1 METGV
6 LSQVVL
12 PLAIA
17 LIMVAMGMSLV
28 VDDFRRLLSEPRAV
42 LTGLGC
48 QLLLLPALGFAV
60 AAVFPLEPLYAV
72 SVVLLTASPG
82 GTTSNLVVHVADV
95 DRALSVTLTA
105 ISNVAVFVLMPFELE
120 LAQSLF
126 GGPGEQASIPV
137 VQTMVQVAGLTVVP
151 VLIGMGIRTRWQAF
165 ADRTQDLG
173 KVLSGVVL
181 GLVIVGLTIQN
192 WDQVVSEGPTFAP
205 AFITLNALALATGF
219 LVARAVGLDRTQA
232 VTIGVETGLQNA
244 TVAIAIA
251 LSILDSAE
259 MAIVPGLYGVWML
272 VTGFAFAL
280 WLRPAPADDTAGA
293 AVTS

>member
-1 METGV
+1 METGI

-28 VDDFRRLLSEPRAV
+28 VGDFRRLAAEPRAV

-48 QLLLLPALGFAV
+48 QLLVLPALGFAV
-60 AAVFPLEPLYAV
+60 AAVFPLDPLYAV

-82 GTTSNLVVHVADV
+82 GTTSNLIVHVADV

-105 ISNVAVFVLMPFELE
+105 LSNVAVFVLMPLELE
-120 LAQSLF
+120 LAQAVF
-126 GGPGEQASIPV
+126 GGPGEQASVPV
-137 VQTMVQVAGLTVVP
+137 ATTMLQVAGLTVVP
-151 VLIGMGIRTRWQAF
+151 VAIGMGIRARMPAF
-165 ADRTQDLG
+165 ADRFQDLG
-173 KVLSGVVL
+173 KLLSGVVL
-181 GLVIVGLTIQN
+181 VLVIVGLVVQN
-192 WDQVVSEGPTFAP
+192 WAQVVQDGPAFAP
-205 AFITLNALALATGF
+205 AFVTLNLLALAAGF
-219 LVARAVGLDRTQA
+219 LIARAVGLARAQA

-244 TVAIAIA
+244 TLAIAIA

-280 WLRPAPADDTAGA
+280 WLRPRA
-293 AVTS
+293 ASPRP

>member
-28 VDDFRRLLSEPRAV
+28 VDDFRRLASEPRAV

-48 QLLLLPALGFAV
+48 QLVVLPALGFAV

-82 GTTSNLVVHVADV
+82 GTTSNLIVHVADV
-95 DRALSVTLTA
+95 DRALSITLTA
-105 ISNVAVFVLMPFELE
+105 LSNVAVFVLMPFELG
-120 LAQSLF
+120 LAQSVF
-126 GGPGEQASIPV
+126 GGPGDGASVPV
-137 VQTMVQVAGLTVVP
+137 VTTMVQVAGLTVVP
-151 VLIGMGIRTRWQAF
+151 VAIGMAIRARRPAF

-173 KVLSGVVL
+173 KVLSGAIL
-181 GLVIVGLTIQN
+181 ALVIVGLVVQN
-192 WDQVVSEGPTFAP
+192 WDQVLDEGPAFAP
-205 AFITLNALALATGF
+205 AFVTLNLLALAAGF
-219 LVARAVGLDRTQA
+219 LIARAVGLGRSQA
-232 VTIGVETGLQNA
+232 VTIGIETGLQNA
-244 TVAIAIA
+244 TLAIAIA

-280 WLRPAPADDTAGA
+280 WLRPARARARA
-293 AVTS
+293 

>member
-28 VDDFRRLLSEPRAV
+28 VDDFRRLASEPRAV

-48 QLLLLPALGFAV
+48 QLVVLPALGFAV

-82 GTTSNLVVHVADV
+82 GTTSNLIVHVADV
-95 DRALSVTLTA
+95 DRALSITLTA
-105 ISNVAVFVLMPFELE
+105 LSNVAVFVLMPFELG
-120 LAQSLF
+120 LAQSVF
-126 GGPGEQASIPV
+126 GGPGDGASVPV
-137 VQTMVQVAGLTVVP
+137 VTTMVQVAGLTVVP
-151 VLIGMGIRTRWQAF
+151 VAIGMAIRARRPAF

-173 KVLSGVVL
+173 KVLSGAIL
-181 GLVIVGLTIQN
+181 ALVIVGLVVQN
-192 WDQVVSEGPTFAP
+192 WDQVLDEGPTFAP
-205 AFITLNALALATGF
+205 AFVTLNLLALAAGF
-219 LVARAVGLDRTQA
+219 LIARAVGLGRSQA
-232 VTIGVETGLQNA
+232 VTIGIETGLQNA
-244 TVAIAIA
+244 TLAIAIA

-280 WLRPAPADDTAGA
+280 WLRPARARARA
-293 AVTS
+293 

>member
-28 VDDFRRLLSEPRAV
+28 VDDFRRLASEPRAV

-48 QLLLLPALGFAV
+48 QLVVLPALGFAV

-82 GTTSNLVVHVADV
+82 GTTSNLIVHVADV
-95 DRALSVTLTA
+95 DRALSITLTA
-105 ISNVAVFVLMPFELE
+105 LSNVAVFVLMPFELG
-120 LAQSLF
+120 LAQSVF
-126 GGPGEQASIPV
+126 GGPGDEASVPV
-137 VQTMVQVAGLTVVP
+137 VTTMVQVAGLTVVP
-151 VLIGMGIRTRWQAF
+151 VAIGMAIRARRPAF

-173 KVLSGVVL
+173 KVLSGAIL
-181 GLVIVGLTIQN
+181 ALVIVGLVVQN
-192 WDQVVSEGPTFAP
+192 WDQVLDEGPAFAP
-205 AFITLNALALATGF
+205 AFVTLNLLALAAGF
-219 LVARAVGLDRTQA
+219 LIARAVGLGRSQA
-232 VTIGVETGLQNA
+232 VTIGIETGLQNA
-244 TVAIAIA
+244 TLAIAIA

-280 WLRPAPADDTAGA
+280 WLRPARARARA
-293 AVTS
+293 

>member
-28 VDDFRRLLSEPRAV
+28 LGDFRRLLSEPRAV
-42 LTGLGC
+42 ATGLLC
-48 QLLLLPALGFAV
+48 QLVALPALGFAV
-60 AAVFPLEPLYAV
+60 AAVFPLEPIYAV
-72 SVVLLTASPG
+72 SIVLLTASPG
-82 GTTSNLVVHVADV
+82 GTTSNLIVHVADI
-95 DRALSVTLTA
+95 DRALSITLTA

-137 VQTMVQVAGLTVVP
+137 LMTMGQVAGLTVVP
-151 VLIGMGIRTRWQAF
+151 VAIGMGLRARWPAF
-165 ADRTQDLG
+165 ADRTQDVG
-173 KVLSGVVL
+173 KLLSGVVL
-181 GLVIVGLTIQN
+181 GLVIVGLVVQN
-192 WDQVVSEGPTFAP
+192 WDQVVAEGPTFAP
-205 AFITLNALALATGF
+205 AFVTLNALALAVGF
-219 LVARAVGLDRTQA
+219 LVARAVGLTRTQA

-244 TVAIAIA
+244 TLAIAIA

-280 WLRPAPADDTAGA
+280 LLRPAPADQRGQA
-293 AVTS
+293 AA

>member
-17 LIMVAMGMSLV
+17 LNMVAMGMSLV
-28 VDDFRRLLSEPRAV
+28 AADFRRLLAAPRAV
-42 LTGLGC
+42 ATGLAC
-48 QLLLLPALGFAV
+48 QLVALPALGFAV
-60 AAVFPLEPLYAV
+60 AGVFPLDPLYAV

-82 GTTSNLVVHVADV
+82 GTTSNLIVHVAGV
-95 DRALSVTLTA
+95 DRALSITLTA

-120 LAQSLF
+120 LARDLF

-137 VQTMVQVAGLTVVP
+137 VTTMAQVAGLTIVP
-151 VLIGMGIRTRWQAF
+151 VGVGMGIRARWPSF
-165 ADRTQDLG
+165 AERSQDLG
-173 KVLSGVVL
+173 KLLSGIVL
-181 GLVIVGLTIQN
+181 GLVIVGLVVQN
-192 WDQVVSEGPTFAP
+192 WDQVVAEGPTFAP
-205 AFITLNALALATGF
+205 AFITLNALALAVGF
-219 LVARAVGLDRTQA
+219 LVSRAVGLTRTQA

-244 TVAIAIA
+244 TLAIAIA

-272 VTGFAFAL
+272 ATGFAFAL
-280 WLRPAPADDTAGA
+280 WLRPPASDDAGVAPATA
-293 AVTS
+293 